1 MPMSRHARWI
11 RRAISPRLAIRIFS
25 NMIRWAAFQPLI
37 WGTVGAPG
45 YLPFLIP
52 TVLADHHQGFAVFDR
67 LTVLDHDRLDHAV
80 LVGLD
85 FVHQLHRLDDAD
97 GLSRLD
103 RISDLDERLCAGGT
117 RPVESANHR
126 RLDDMPFE

>member
-1 MPMSRHARWI
+1 MGS
-11 RRAISPRLAIRIFS
+11 
-25 NMIRWAAFQPLI
+25 
-37 WGTVGAPG
+37 GGAPWC
-45 YLPFLIP
+45 IP
-52 TVLADHHQGFAVFDR
+52 PRIPATLADHHQGFAVLDR
-67 LTVLDHDRLDHAV
+67 LTVLDHDRLDYAI

-103 RISDLDERLCAGGT
+103 RISYLDERLRAGGT
-117 RPVESANHR
+117 RAVESADHR

>member
-1 MPMSRHARWI
+1 M

-25 NMIRWAAFQPLI
+25 NMVLWRSFATFVVEI
-37 WGTVGAPG
+37 GVAPWRIS
-45 YLPFLIP
+45 LQIP
-52 TVLADHHQGFAVFDR
+52 VTLADHHQGFAVLDG

-85 FVHQLHRLDDAD
+85 LVHQLHRFDDAD

-103 RISDLDERLCAGGT
+103 RISDLDEGLCAGRT
-117 RPVESANHR
+117 RAVEGADHW